1 MTQPINPEM
10 ELTPQQTK
18 QLLDQGK
25 LLLIDCRTPAEF
37 ELVHVAGAQ
46 LLPLDQIESRHDEV
60 EPEPGQTVA
69 VICHHGVRSLKAAH
83 ALRALG
89 HGKVMSVAGGIDLW
103 SLQIDKTVG
112 RYERSTS
119 VPRFVG

>member
-1 MTQPINPEM
+1 MSQPINPQM

-18 QLLDQGK
+18 LLLDEGK

-69 VICHHGVRSLKAAH
+69 VMCHHGVRSLKAAH

-89 HGKVMSVAGGIDLW
+89 HGNVMSVAGGIDLW
-103 SLQIDKTVG
+103 SLQVDKSVG
-112 RYERSTS
+112 RYERSTG

>member
-1 MTQPINPEM
+1 MTQAVNPAM
-10 ELTPQQTK
+10 ELTPQQAK
-18 QLLDQGK
+18 RLLDEGK

-46 LLPLDQIESRHDEV
+46 LLPLDQVEARHDEV

-89 HGKVMSVAGGIDLW
+89 HGNVMSVAGGIDLW
-103 SLQIDKTVG
+103 SQQVDKGVR
-112 RYERSTS
+112 RYERSTG